1 MILTK
6 TKNLKFNAIIN
17 FAFYGFCIYTVLVF
31 TFSSQ
36 LFGAKA
42 LSSGTWLGIS
52 ILSTALALG
61 FLFLIGFKGFKNKD
75 TLTILS
81 FVFLILIVIIEG
93 LFIFHNIAY
102 IINDNQ
108 PIIIF
113 DDILYTIWFLVF
125 ASSILITI
133 VQTFYI
139 SSFIRTRLASV
150 DKSSNDNQTILA

>member
-1 MILTK
+1 
-6 TKNLKFNAIIN
+6 
-17 FAFYGFCIYTVLVF
+17 
-31 TFSSQ
+31 
-36 LFGAKA
+36 
-42 LSSGTWLGIS
+42 
-52 ILSTALALG
+52 
-61 FLFLIGFKGFKNKD
+61 
-75 TLTILS
+75 LTILS